1 MSFLVKGDVGPQNI
15 PEGEAP
21 RNIGGRG
28 LFGSLAQAVM
38 QAAGGNNSGMGL
50 RPTGRKRS
58 KFRMAGENFA
68 PSLIGSRTPILFGIK
83 KRGRGAEAV
92 NYSPRTREK
101 DEMESRL
108 RRKAEG
114 RRVRKE
120 ESKKDFKD
128 LDIDFRI
135 KLPKYGKDLIPPD
148 DNRPGIRPPRDEV
161 SIMPVPPEDQIK
173 FDLGF
178 PSDDRPGIRPPSRRP
193 GIRPPKPDRDRNRG
207 REDGRRRR
215 PIRMSKEDYDQIKR
229 RERKGNMQDTNHS
242 FRIK

>member
-50 RPTGRKRS
+50 RPTGRKKS
-58 KFRMAGENFA
+58 KFRMAGEDFA

-120 ESKKDFKD
+120 ESKKDLF
-128 LDIDFRI
+128 
-135 KLPKYGKDLIPPD
+135 PPD
-148 DNRPGIRPPRDEV
+148 DNRRREEV

-193 GIRPPKPDRDRNRG
+193 GIRPPRPDRDRNRG
-207 REDGRRRR
+207 REDGRGRRR
-215 PIRMSKEDYDQIKR
+215 VRDERRRRVRNENIPMIK
-229 RERKGNMQDTNHS
+229 
-242 FRIK
+242 